1 MHTIPLFMTK
11 HMENLGI
18 KSLDQKKYEKLLAS
32 WKSDI
37 NRLNLKIELSPDID
51 QINFDPVVFMK
62 KEHNI
67 CFSPFEDPSINV
79 DGSIAPCSRLQHL
92 GLENVFEDGFENS
105 WNGKRMKAFREEQL
119 KGNYGNLCQR
129 ECGMKVTCQ
138 KSFDERTS
146 ILKNIHPSI
155 TG

>member
-1 MHTIPLFMTK
+1 MVSEENYNSLFSAVEKLKDVKNIVAMHTIPLFMTE

-18 KSLDQKKYEKLLAS
+18 KALDLQKYKKLLES

-37 NRLNLKIELSPDID
+37 KKLDLQIELSPDID

-79 DGSIAPCSRLQHL
+79 DGRIAPCSRLQHL

-105 WNGKRMKAFREEQL
+105 WIEKLLE
-119 KGNYGNLCQR
+119 
-129 ECGMKVTCQ
+129 
-138 KSFDERTS
+138 
-146 ILKNIHPSI
+146 KNN
-155 TG
+155 

>member
-1 MHTIPLFMTK
+1 MTK

-62 KEHNI
+62 KNTIYVFHHLKILQLMLMVVLHLVQDYNI
-67 CFSPFEDPSINV
+67 WD
-79 DGSIAPCSRLQHL
+79 
-92 GLENVFEDGFENS
+92 
-105 WNGKRMKAFREEQL
+105 
-119 KGNYGNLCQR
+119 
-129 ECGMKVTCQ
+129 
-138 KSFDERTS
+138 
-146 ILKNIHPSI
+146 
-155 TG
+155 

>member
-1 MHTIPLFMTK
+1 MELKDVKNIVAMHTIPLFMTK

-67 CFSPFEDPSINV
+67 WS
-79 DGSIAPCSRLQHL
+79 L
-92 GLENVFEDGFENS
+92 
-105 WNGKRMKAFREEQL
+105 
-119 KGNYGNLCQR
+119 Y
-129 ECGMKVTCQ
+129 
-138 KSFDERTS
+138 
-146 ILKNIHPSI
+146 
-155 TG
+155 